1 MMLAWI
7 TVLQSHYRTDLK
19 GTNKGVG
26 KSMRTA
32 IIYYSMSGN
41 TAYVAEKIA
50 ERIKTLGEVDIIRIE
65 PKKAYPDKGAKKFFW
80 GGKSAVMR
88 ETPAL
93 QPYEFNI
100 EKYDRIIFG
109 TPVWASTFVPPL
121 RTFINENPDVKD
133 KKIAVFS
140 CFSGGGA
147 DKAIDK
153 MKKYVGIEKFEA
165 ELVLIDPRDKKKEE
179 DDAKIEEFCSSLI

>member
-1 MMLAWI
+1 M
-7 TVLQSHYRTDLK
+7 K
-19 GTNKGVG
+19 
-26 KSMRTA
+26 TA

-41 TAYVAEKIA
+41 TAYAAEKIA
-50 ERIKTLGEVDIIRIE
+50 EEIKASGEVDIIRIE

-80 GGKSAVMR
+80 GGKSAVMG

-121 RTFINENPDVKD
+121 RTFIQVNPNVKE
-133 KKIAVFS
+133 KKIAVFA

-153 MKKYVGIEKFEA
+153 MKKYLGIEKFEA
-165 ELVLIDPRDKKKEE
+165 ELILIDPKDKEKEE
-179 DDAKIEEFCSSLI
+179 DDAKIAEFCSALI

>member
-1 MMLAWI
+1 
-7 TVLQSHYRTDLK
+7 
-19 GTNKGVG
+19 
-26 KSMRTA
+26 MRTA
-32 IIYYSMSGN
+32 IVYYSMSGN
-41 TAYVAEKIA
+41 TKYVADKIA
-50 ERIKTLGEVDIIRIE
+50 DVIKTSGEVDIIRIE

-80 GGKSAVMR
+80 GGKSAVMG

-109 TPVWASTFVPPL
+109 TPVWASNFVPPI
-121 RTFINENPDVKD
+121 RTFINDNPDVKD
-133 KKIAVFS
+133 KKIAVFT

-153 MKKYVGIEKFEA
+153 MKKYIGIEKFEA
-165 ELVLIDPRDKKKEE
+165 ELILIDPKDKVKEE
-179 DDAKIEEFCSSLI
+179 DDEKMAEFCAMLL